1 MSLAK
6 VVLSGLVDSDPEKR
20 FTSNQ
25 NMAVTT
31 FNMWVPALP
40 RQGQV
45 SASAGQDGFVVKVT
59 CWRQLAEVVAET
71 VHKGEAILVEG
82 KLMVQ
87 SFQTPEG
94 VAKKGFEI
102 ELNSLDK
109 LSGLPQSISA
119 NLNSNQ
125 SGGSA
130 TASSSN
136 GSSQPSYSN
145 TQPAHSQ
152 PNPAQQ
158 PAMASAGN
166 VQSGSSFSSEDFLT
180 GTEDDIPF

>member
-45 SASAGQDGFVVKVT
+45 SATAGQDGFVIKVT

-71 VHKGEAILVEG
+71 VRKGEAILVEG

-87 SFQTPEG
+87 SFQSPEG
-94 VAKKGFEI
+94 VPKKGFEI

-119 NLNSNQ
+119 NQ
-125 SGGSA
+125 GGGAGTSA
-130 TASSSN
+130 SSN
-136 GSSQPSYSN
+136 GSSQPSYAN
-145 TQPAHSQ
+145 TQQ
-152 PNPAQQ
+152 PQQ

-166 VQSGSSFSSEDFLT
+166 VNSGSSFSSEDFLT

>member
-1 MSLAK
+1 VSLAK

-40 RQGQV
+40 RQGQ
-45 SASAGQDGFVVKVT
+45 ASATAEQDGFVIKVT

-71 VHKGEAILVEG
+71 VRKGEAILVEG

-94 VAKKGFEI
+94 AAKKGFEI

-119 NLNSNQ
+119 NQ
-125 SGGSA
+125 GAGSA
-130 TASSSN
+130 STNS

-145 TQPAHSQ
+145 SQ
-152 PNPAQQ
+152 STHPPQQ

-166 VQSGSSFSSEDFLT
+166 HNAGSSFSSEDFLT

>member
-45 SASAGQDGFVVKVT
+45 SATAGQDGFVVKVT

-71 VHKGEAILVEG
+71 VRKGEAILVEG

-87 SFQTPEG
+87 SFQTPDG

-119 NLNSNQ
+119 NQ
-125 SGGSA
+125 GGSG
-130 TASSSN
+130 ASASSN
-136 GSSQPSYSN
+136 GSSQQPSYSN
-145 TQPAHSQ
+145 TQPAQSQ
-152 PNPAQQ
+152 TTQAQQ

-166 VQSGSSFSSEDFLT
+166 VSSGSSFSSEDFLT